1 MVSLVGRPNGSCY
14 EPRPSVFEADLAGE
28 PAYLHE
34 TSYRAQLYW
43 QIQASRD
50 KQSSLFSQDV
60 SYKQKSFITL
70 TSDVLQELLQCIR
83 IRGLPS
89 A

>member
-1 MVSLVGRPNGSCY
+1 MVSLVDRPNGSCY

-43 QIQASRD
+43 KDIR
-50 KQSSLFSQDV
+50 LLGTN
-60 SYKQKSFITL
+60 TL
-70 TSDVLQELLQCIR
+70 AYLAETSVANKKVL
-83 IRGLPS
+83 
-89 A
+89 